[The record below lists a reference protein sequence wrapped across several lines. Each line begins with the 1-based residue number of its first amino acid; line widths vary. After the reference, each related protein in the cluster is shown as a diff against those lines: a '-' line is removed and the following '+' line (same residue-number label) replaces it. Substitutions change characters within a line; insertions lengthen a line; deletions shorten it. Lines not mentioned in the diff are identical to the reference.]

1 MDLFKK
7 FVKRIDDDF
16 GYDNEKLARDLLKI
30 AEEYQSLQLQQTGV
44 KRSFFGVKYLYIDEK
59 TRVRYGFN
67 IKYLG
72 TTYTF
77 QRKSFFWND
86 VAWSYAS
93 SHIGK
98 SLKEILDYLKWHEKN
113 KKYKIKCVF

>member
-1 MDLFKK
+1 MEKN
-7 FVKRIDDDF
+7 I
-16 GYDNEKLARDLLKI
+16 NEK
-30 AEEYQSLQLQQTGV
+30 EQCVQTDV

-98 SLKEILDYLKWHEKN
+98 SLKEILDYLKWHEKDK